1 MEKYEI
7 EKLRDLPIEE
17 VASQLGLQVARH
29 KSLCPFHSDHHAS
42 LSFNTRKNLCRCF
55 VCMDESLDSIGLV
68 MKSLHVDFPK
78 ACFWLADRNGIL
90 LEKVRGRNWRRDC
103 GSASAAPPAAVAPNA
118 APPTLDS
125 APSLAASPFSSS
137 TASAVSSAA
146 SPASA
151 AVPSAASPFSSS
163 ADSAASTACAS
174 SPASPVA
181 SASSASSPA
190 APHSFDAARYA
201 RFFEHPWLNE
211 AACRFLFDER
221 KIDGRVAR
229 WCRLSSWTDRKGVNW
244 LQIPYFDRE
253 GHLVGIQ
260 NRNLDFHR
268 KSRPTDSMDSEK
280 TGESSC
286 PTDFTDDT
294 DFMDSKKAGKS
305 SRPTDSTDDTDFM
318 DSKKAGKG
326 SCPTDFTNGTDSKDD
341 TDSKAGTDFEEA
353 PRFRFPYGSQCG
365 IYNLQVLN
373 LLTPGER
380 LFITEG
386 CSDCW
391 AMLSAGH
398 KAIAIPSATLLKPE
412 DRDVLAYISE
422 TFGVEWHMFPDRDAP
437 GERLFLQLKEI
448 LPSLIHHQLPPG
460 CKDFGEAYLKGFNPA
475 EEINRL

>member
-78 ACFWLADRNGIL
+78 ACFWLAERNGIL
-90 LEKVRGRNWRRDC
+90 LEKVWGRNGWRRDC
-103 GSASAAPPAAVAPNA
+103 SSSPAASAVSPASSAASTVSAASSAASALSAASAAPRSF
-118 APPTLDS
+118 D
-125 APSLAASPFSSS
+125 
-137 TASAVSSAA
+137 
-146 SPASA
+146 
-151 AVPSAASPFSSS
+151 
-163 ADSAASTACAS
+163 
-174 SPASPVA
+174 
-181 SASSASSPA
+181 

-253 GHLVGIQ
+253 GRLVGIQ

-280 TGESSC
+280 TGKSSC

-294 DFMDSKKAGKS
+294 DSKVSIG
-305 SRPTDSTDDTDFM
+305 
-318 DSKKAGKG
+318 
-326 SCPTDFTNGTDSKDD
+326 
-341 TDSKAGTDFEEA
+341 SKAGTDSEEA

-373 LLTPGER
+373 LLTQGER

-412 DRDVLAYISE
+412 DRDVLAYIGE

-448 LPSLIHHQLPPG
+448 LPSLIHHQLPLG

-475 EEINRL
+475 EEINLL